1 MVCRISIACPVPG
14 FDLSPLLPSTV
25 PYDPTAPHRTHRNV
39 NHWAADRLLDG
50 ERIQLLIWN
59 VIPKE
64 AAHLS
69 SDISAKSEGFQLNK
83 NEK

>member
-25 PYDPTAPHRTHRNV
+25 PYDPVARTVTLPTELPN
-39 NHWAADRLLDG
+39 RLLNA
-50 ERIQLLIWN
+50 ERMEVLIWI

-64 AAHLS
+64 AAQLS
-69 SDISAKSEGFQLNK
+69 SDILAKSKVFQLNE